1 MEYFKPYEGDK
12 PYIFIS
18 YAHADSPAVMEIV
31 NRLHDR
37 GYRIWYDEGIE
48 VGSEWPECIA
58 SHLSG
63 AHLVMAFISNSYIR
77 SDNCR
82 REMHYALTKRIKTIN
97 IFLEDTQMTPG
108 MEMQIGSIFAL
119 MKQYMSEES
128 FYEKL
133 YNAPLLNSEPFSD
146 VVKPASAPL
155 TPAKAEDT
163 PQAPAKTEVTP
174 QAPAKKKKRREKKPK
189 EAKEA
194 KEPKEPKPAGAKK
207 LKRWIIGGV
216 CLLLLAAVITLA
228 IVGHF
233 TGLSQRLLSA
243 MHAEKVNPL
252 PMNTKAEFSEP
263 AFEAAARE
271 YSGIKSGELL
281 VSDLAGLREL
291 YIVGDKVYFDAPTA
305 VSNSQG
311 SIESLDDLAYFTGL
325 RTLWLVNQPVRTLS
339 SLPASNL
346 EYLNISGC
354 RVTSLEGIGR
364 LPKLREL
371 CADGCPIAELGDIE
385 RCLKLRSIRLVG
397 SNILDYAPLK
407 SLIRL
412 TEFATSNSTLD
423 DLHPVFSIGA
433 LSHVELYDCDLRG
446 RFFYAFDRERTM
458 ASLSLINCELSST
471 TNLED
476 FSGLTKLTLI
486 SSGAELDWV
495 RLRAL
500 SDLREVTVDAN
511 CYEAISA
518 ALEGSKAVINLIE
531 TTPEIA

>member
-18 YAHADSPAVMEIV
+18 YAHADSPAVMEV
-31 NRLHDR
+31 VTRLHDR

-146 VVKPASAPL
+146 VIKPKPPAETAAPEAPSKPAPSAPAEV
-155 TPAKAEDT
+155 PAQESRRHKKA
-163 PQAPAKTEVTP
+163 
-174 QAPAKKKKRREKKPK
+174 
-189 EAKEA
+189 
-194 KEPKEPKPAGAKK
+194 PKEPKPPRTPRQPMSKK
-207 LKRWIIGGV
+207 AKRWIIGGI
-216 CLLLLAAVITLA
+216 CLFLLAAVITLV

-233 TGLSQRLLSA
+233 TGLSQRLISGL
-243 MHAEKVNPL
+243 HVEKVRPL
-252 PMNTKAEFSEP
+252 PMSTAADFKEP
-263 AFEAAARE
+263 VFEAAARE
-271 YSGIKSGELL
+271 FSGIDRGELL

-291 YIVGDKVYFDAPTA
+291 YIIGGEVYLDLPEAA
-305 VSNSQG
+305 SNSLG

-325 RTLWLVNQPVRTLS
+325 RTLWLVDQPLKSLS
-339 SLPASNL
+339 SLPASNI

-354 RVTSLEGIGR
+354 RLSSLEGIGR

-371 CADGCPIAELGDIE
+371 TTDGCPIGDLGDIE
-385 RCLKLRSIRLVG
+385 RCLKLRSISLLDSG
-397 SNILDYAPLK
+397 ISDYAPLK
-407 SLIRL
+407 SLIKL
-412 TEFATSNSTLD
+412 TEFATSNSALD
-423 DLHPVFSIGA
+423 DLRPVFSISA

-446 RFFYAFDRERTM
+446 RFFYAFDRERAI
-458 ASLSLINCELSST
+458 ASLALVNCELSST
-471 TNLED
+471 TNVED
-476 FSGLTKLTLI
+476 FTGLTNLTLI
-486 SSGAELDWV
+486 STGAELDWV
-495 RLRAL
+495 RLRL
-500 SDLREVTVDAN
+500 IPDLRDVTVDEN
-511 CYEAISA
+511 CYEAVSV
-518 ALEGSKAVINLIE
+518 ALEGCGAKIAVSQFSA
-531 TTPEIA
+531 PRSA

>member
-1 MEYFKPYEGDK
+1 MGYFKPYEGDK

-18 YAHADSPAVMEIV
+18 YAHADSPAVMEV
-31 NRLHDR
+31 VTRLHDR

-133 YNAPLLNSEPFSD
+133 YNAPLLNSEPFYD
-146 VVKPASAPL
+146 VIRPKPPAEDKAVAQVKPMSE
-155 TPAKAEDT
+155 TPAKAE
-163 PQAPAKTEVTP
+163 AKTEPLV
-174 QAPAKKKKRREKKPK
+174 KERKRREK
-189 EAKEA
+189 A
-194 KEPKEPKPAGAKK
+194 PKEPERLKASKQPMSKK
-207 LKRWIIGGV
+207 AKRWIIGGI
-216 CLLLLAAVITLA
+216 CMLLLAAVITLA

-233 TGLSQRLLSA
+233 TGLSQRLVSA
-243 MHAEKVNPL
+243 MNTERVQPL
-252 PMNTKAEFSEP
+252 PMNTTAEFKEQ

-271 YSGIKSGELL
+271 YSGIKSGDLL

-291 YIVGDKVYFDAPTA
+291 YIIGDEVYFDLPIAM
-305 VSNSQG
+305 SNSQG
-311 SIESLDDLAYFTGL
+311 SIENLDDLAYFTGL

-339 SLPASNL
+339 SLPASNI

-354 RVTSLEGIGR
+354 RVSSLEGIGR

-371 CADGCPIAELGDIE
+371 TTDGCPLGDLGDIE
-385 RCLKLRSIRLVG
+385 RCLKLRSVRLVG
-397 SNILDYAPLK
+397 SSISDYSPLK
-407 SLIRL
+407 SMTKL
-412 TEFATSNSTLD
+412 TEFAASNSALD
-423 DLHPVFSIGA
+423 DLRPVFSIGA

-446 RFFYAFDRERTM
+446 RFFYAFDRERAI
-458 ASLSLINCELSST
+458 ASLSLVNCDLSST
-471 TNLED
+471 TNIED
-476 FSGLTKLTLI
+476 FTGLTNLTLI
-486 SSGAELDWV
+486 STGAELDWV
-495 RLRAL
+495 RLRCIP
-500 SDLREVTVDAN
+500 DLRDVTVDES
-511 CYEAISA
+511 CYEAVSV
-518 ALEGSKAVINLIE
+518 ALEGCKAKIAVRE
-531 TTPEIA
+531 FTPKSA

>member
-18 YAHADSPAVMEIV
+18 YAHADSPAVMEVV

-58 SHLSG
+58 SHLAG

-128 FYEKL
+128 FYDKL
-133 YNAPLLNSEPFSD
+133 YHAPLLNSEPFAD
-146 VVKPASAPL
+146 VIAQAESK
-155 TPAKAEDT
+155 TPAPAKPDPA
-163 PQAPAKTEVTP
+163 PQAP
-174 QAPAKKKKRREKKPK
+174 EKKERRPEK
-189 EAKEA
+189 AK
-194 KEPKEPKPAGAKK
+194 KEPKPPKPPKNRK
-207 LKRWIIGGV
+207 LKRWLIGGAA
-216 CLLLLAAVITLA
+216 LLLLAAVITLA

-233 TGLSQRLLSA
+233 TGLSQRLISG
-243 MHAEKVNPL
+243 MHVEKVRPL
-252 PMNTKAEFSEP
+252 PMSTVAEFTDP
-263 AFEAAARE
+263 VFEAAARE
-271 YSGIKSGELL
+271 YSGIASGELL

-291 YIVGDKVYFDAPTA
+291 YIIGDEVYFDLPMAATSA
-305 VSNSQG
+305 QG

-325 RTLWLVNQPVRTLS
+325 RTLWLVNQPVRSLS
-339 SLPASNL
+339 SLPAGNI
-346 EYLNISGC
+346 EYLDISGC
-354 RVTSLEGIGR
+354 RVSSLEGIGR

-371 CADGCPIAELGDIE
+371 TTDGCPIADLGDIE
-385 RCLKLRSIRLVG
+385 RCLKLRSVRLVD
-397 SNILDYAPLK
+397 SSILDYSPLK
-407 SLIRL
+407 SLIKL
-412 TEFATSNSTLD
+412 TEFATSNSALD
-423 DLHPVFSIGA
+423 DLDPVFSIGA

-446 RFFYAFDRERTM
+446 RFFYAFDRERAI
-458 ASLSLINCELSST
+458 ASLSLFNCELSST

-476 FSGLTKLTLI
+476 FTGLTSLTLI
-486 SSGAELDWV
+486 STGAELDWV
-495 RLRAL
+495 RLRAIP
-500 SDLREVTVDAN
+500 DLREVTVDES
-511 CYEAISA
+511 CYEAVSA
-518 ALEGSKAVINLIE
+518 ALEGGTAEINLIE
-531 TTPEIA
+531 ASLPEIA

>member
-1 MEYFKPYEGDK
+1 
-12 PYIFIS
+12 
-18 YAHADSPAVMEIV
+18 
-31 NRLHDR
+31 
-37 GYRIWYDEGIE
+37 
-48 VGSEWPECIA
+48 
-58 SHLSG
+58 
-63 AHLVMAFISNSYIR
+63 
-77 SDNCR
+77 
-82 REMHYALTKRIKTIN
+82 
-97 IFLEDTQMTPG
+97 
-108 MEMQIGSIFAL
+108 
-119 MKQYMSEES
+119 
-128 FYEKL
+128 
-133 YNAPLLNSEPFSD
+133 
-146 VVKPASAPL
+146 
-155 TPAKAEDT
+155 
-163 PQAPAKTEVTP
+163 
-174 QAPAKKKKRREKKPK
+174 
-189 EAKEA
+189 
-194 KEPKEPKPAGAKK
+194 
-207 LKRWIIGGV
+207 
-216 CLLLLAAVITLA
+216 
-228 IVGHF
+228 
-233 TGLSQRLLSA
+233 

-518 ALEGSKAVINLIE
+518 ALEGSKAAINLIE

>member
-18 YAHADSPAVMEIV
+18 YAHADSPAVMEVV

-58 SHLSG
+58 SHLAG

-128 FYEKL
+128 FYDKL
-133 YNAPLLNSEPFSD
+133 YHAPLLNSEPFAD
-146 VVKPASAPL
+146 VIAQAESK
-155 TPAKAEDT
+155 TPATAKADAA
-163 PQAPAKTEVTP
+163 PQAP
-174 QAPAKKKKRREKKPK
+174 EKKERRPEK
-189 EAKEA
+189 AK
-194 KEPKEPKPAGAKK
+194 KEPKPPKPPKNRK
-207 LKRWIIGGV
+207 LKRWIIGGAA
-216 CLLLLAAVITLA
+216 LLLLAAVITLA

-233 TGLSQRLLSA
+233 TGLSQRLISG
-243 MHAEKVNPL
+243 MHVEKVRPL
-252 PMNTKAEFSEP
+252 PMSTVAEFTDP
-263 AFEAAARE
+263 VFEAAARE
-271 YSGIKSGELL
+271 YSGIASGELL

-291 YIVGDKVYFDAPTA
+291 YIIGDEVYFDLPMAATSA
-305 VSNSQG
+305 QG

-325 RTLWLVNQPVRTLS
+325 RTLWLVNQPVRSLS
-339 SLPASNL
+339 SLPAGNI

-354 RVTSLEGIGR
+354 RVSSLEGIGR

-371 CADGCPIAELGDIE
+371 TTDGCPVADLGDIE
-385 RCLKLRSIRLVG
+385 RCLKLRSVRLVD
-397 SNILDYAPLK
+397 SSILDYSPLK
-407 SLIRL
+407 SLIKL
-412 TEFATSNSTLD
+412 TEFATSNSALD
-423 DLHPVFSIGA
+423 DLDPVFSIGA

-446 RFFYAFDRERTM
+446 RFFYAFDRERAI
-458 ASLSLINCELSST
+458 ASLSLFNCELSST

-476 FSGLTKLTLI
+476 FTGLTSLTLI
-486 SSGAELDWV
+486 STGAELDWV
-495 RLRAL
+495 RLRAIP
-500 SDLREVTVDAN
+500 DLREVTVDES
-511 CYEAISA
+511 CYEAVSA
-518 ALEGSKAVINLIE
+518 ALEGGTAEINLIE
-531 TTPEIA
+531 ASLPEIA

>member
-18 YAHADSPAVMEIV
+18 YAHADSPAVMEV
-31 NRLHDR
+31 VTRLHDR

-133 YNAPLLNSEPFSD
+133 YSAPLLNSEPFSD
-146 VVKPASAPL
+146 VIKPASAPQPPAKTEVTPQ
-155 TPAKAEDT
+155 TPAKR
-163 PQAPAKTEVTP
+163 EVTP
-174 QAPAKKKKRREKKPK
+174 QAPAKKEKRRGKSP
-189 EAKEA
+189 
-194 KEPKEPKPAGAKK
+194 KEPKEPKPSGGKK
-207 LKRWIIGGV
+207 LKRWVIGGI
-216 CLLLLAAVITLA
+216 CLLLLAAVITLL

-233 TGLSQRLLSA
+233 TGLSQRLISA
-243 MHAEKVNPL
+243 MHAEKVRPL
-252 PMNTKAEFSEP
+252 PMSTAAEFKEP
-263 AFEAAARE
+263 VFESAARE
-271 YSGIKSGELL
+271 FSGIDRGELL

-291 YIVGDKVYFDAPTA
+291 YIIGGEVYLDLPEAA
-305 VSNSQG
+305 SSGQG

-325 RTLWLVNQPVRTLS
+325 RTLWLVDQPLRSLS
-339 SLPASNL
+339 SLPASNI

-354 RVTSLEGIGR
+354 RLSSLEGIGR

-371 CADGCPIAELGDIE
+371 TTDGCPIGDLGDIE
-385 RCLKLRSIRLVG
+385 RCLKLRSIRLVD
-397 SNILDYAPLK
+397 SNVLDYAPLK
-407 SLIRL
+407 SLIKL
-412 TEFATSNSTLD
+412 TEFATSNSALD
-423 DLHPVFSIGA
+423 DLRPVFSISA

-446 RFFYAFDRERTM
+446 RFFYAFDRERAI
-458 ASLSLINCELSST
+458 ASLALVNCELSST
-471 TNLED
+471 TNVED
-476 FSGLTKLTLI
+476 FTGLTNLTLI
-486 SSGAELDWV
+486 STGAELDWV
-495 RLRAL
+495 RLRL
-500 SDLREVTVDAN
+500 IPDLRDVTVDES
-511 CYEAISA
+511 CYEAVSV
-518 ALEGSKAVINLIE
+518 ALEGCGAKIAVSQFSA
-531 TTPEIA
+531 PRSA

>member
-18 YAHADSPAVMEIV
+18 YAHADSPAVMEVV

-58 SHLSG
+58 SHLAG

-128 FYEKL
+128 FYDKL
-133 YNAPLLNSEPFSD
+133 YHAPLLNSEPFAD
-146 VVKPASAPL
+146 VIAQAESKTPA
-155 TPAKAEDT
+155 PAKADAA
-163 PQAPAKTEVTP
+163 PQAP
-174 QAPAKKKKRREKKPK
+174 EKKERRPEK
-189 EAKEA
+189 AK
-194 KEPKEPKPAGAKK
+194 KEPKPPKPPKNRK
-207 LKRWIIGGV
+207 LKRWLIGGAA
-216 CLLLLAAVITLA
+216 LLLLAAVITLA

-233 TGLSQRLLSA
+233 TGLSQRLISG
-243 MHAEKVNPL
+243 MHVEKVRPL
-252 PMNTKAEFSEP
+252 PMSTVAEFTDP
-263 AFEAAARE
+263 VFEAAARE
-271 YSGIKSGELL
+271 YSGIASGELL

-291 YIVGDKVYFDAPTA
+291 YIIGDEVYFDLPMAATSA
-305 VSNSQG
+305 QG

-325 RTLWLVNQPVRTLS
+325 RTLWLVNQPVRSLS
-339 SLPASNL
+339 SLPAGNI

-354 RVTSLEGIGR
+354 RVSSLEGIGR

-371 CADGCPIAELGDIE
+371 TTDGCPIADLGDIE
-385 RCLKLRSIRLVG
+385 RCLKLRSVRLVD
-397 SNILDYAPLK
+397 SSILDYSPLK
-407 SLIRL
+407 SLIKL
-412 TEFATSNSTLD
+412 TEFATSNSALD
-423 DLHPVFSIGA
+423 DLDPVFSIGA

-446 RFFYAFDRERTM
+446 RFFYAFDRERAI
-458 ASLSLINCELSST
+458 ASLSLFNCELSST

-476 FSGLTKLTLI
+476 FTGLTSLTLI
-486 SSGAELDWV
+486 STGAELDWV
-495 RLRAL
+495 RLRAIP
-500 SDLREVTVDAN
+500 DLREVTVDES
-511 CYEAISA
+511 CYEAVSA
-518 ALEGSKAVINLIE
+518 ALEGGTAEINLIE
-531 TTPEIA
+531 ASLPEIA

>member
-1 MEYFKPYEGDK
+1 MEYFKPYEGEK

-18 YAHADSPAVMEIV
+18 YAHADSPAVMEVV

-58 SHLSG
+58 SHLAG

-146 VVKPASAPL
+146 VVKP
-155 TPAKAEDT
+155 TPTAEDT
-163 PQAPAKTEVTP
+163 PAKPAPPVKKEKRRERPAKEQRP
-174 QAPAKKKKRREKKPK
+174 PKAENHPAKKRT
-189 EAKEA
+189 
-194 KEPKEPKPAGAKK
+194 
-207 LKRWIIGGV
+207 KRWILGGIA
-216 CLLLLAAVITLA
+216 LLLLAAVITLA

-252 PMNTKAEFSEP
+252 PMNTTAEFSEP

-271 YSGIKSGELL
+271 YSGISSGELL

-291 YIVGDKVYFDAPTA
+291 YIIGDEVYFDLPMA
-305 VSNSQG
+305 VTSAQG
-311 SIESLDDLAYFTGL
+311 SIVSLDDLAYFTGL
-325 RTLWLVNQPVRTLS
+325 RTLWLVNQPVRSLS
-339 SLPASNL
+339 SLPASNI

-354 RVTSLEGIGR
+354 RVSSLEGIGR

-371 CADGCPIAELGDIE
+371 TTDGCPVADLGDIE
-385 RCLKLRSIRLVG
+385 RCLKLRSVRLVD
-397 SNILDYAPLK
+397 SSILDYSPLK
-407 SLIRL
+407 SLIKL

-446 RFFYAFDRERTM
+446 RFFYAFDRERAI

-476 FSGLTKLTLI
+476 FSGLTSLTLI
-486 SSGAELDWV
+486 STGAELDWI
-495 RLRAL
+495 RLRAIP
-500 SDLREVTVDAN
+500 DLREVTVDAN

-518 ALEGSKAVINLIE
+518 ALEGSTAAINIIE
-531 TTPEIA
+531 TAEIA